1 MQGYGTVLTNF
12 RPILDFYT
20 PWKGQK
26 TIDFSGG
33 MEIEHWDKIVLNF
46 SWREQFTNN
55 KNLLNN
61 EKL

>member
-26 TIDFSGG
+26 TIDFSGD

-46 SWREQFTNN
+46 SWRETIY
-55 KNLLNN
+55 K
-61 EKL
+61 

>member
-12 RPILDFYT
+12 RPILDFCT

-46 SWREQFTNN
+46 SWRETIY
-55 KNLLNN
+55 K
-61 EKL
+61 